1 MPGGYRSEQCRAG
14 GAMDERLAGAPWL
27 APPGPSMF
35 DTATQASTAGG
46 SSSCSEQCCSASSPA
61 WWAGWL
67 ASIALGLAGAILGY
81 LVFTVGLGIGDTDVF
96 DWGGILSAIIG
107 TVIVLLVVGFFVRR
121 RGAPRV

>member
-1 MPGGYRSEQCRAG
+1 MLGAVLLGLVAGVIARMLVPGDVFRTMS
-14 GAMDERLAGAPWL
+14 
-27 APPGPSMF
+27 GP
-35 DTATQASTAGG
+35 AS
-46 SSSCSEQCCSASSPA
+46 
-61 WWAGWL
+61 WL

-81 LVFTVGLGIGDTDVF
+81 LIFTVV